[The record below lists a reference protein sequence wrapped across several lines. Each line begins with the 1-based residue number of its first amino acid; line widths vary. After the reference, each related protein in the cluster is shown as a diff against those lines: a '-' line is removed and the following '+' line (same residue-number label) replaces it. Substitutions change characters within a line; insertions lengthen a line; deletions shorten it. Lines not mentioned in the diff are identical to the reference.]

1 MLLLVPADPLRPA
14 RPDEHFAAEA
24 RAARDAGVVVAVVDH
39 DVLARGGDVDRAV
52 AKVPV
57 DDDAVYRGWMLRS
70 EHYAGLVEALAR
82 RGVAVRTDAERYRR
96 AHELPGWYE
105 ALAGVTP
112 ESVWTVGAERAEF
125 DAARSALGAGA
136 AVLRDYTKSMKHHWH
151 EAALLPDL
159 ADAEASWAVA
169 SRFLELRDDEFTG
182 GFVLRR
188 FERFTSA
195 EVRTW
200 WVDGRCVLVGPH
212 PDTPHDVVGDP
223 DLTAVAPLVAGLG
236 LPFVTVDLVERSD
249 GVWRVVELGD
259 GQVSDLPRTT
269 APAKLVEAL
278 LGQGVQC
285 GSRPV

>member
-14 RPDEHFAAEA
+14 RPDEHFAGEA
-24 RAARDAGVVVAVVDH
+24 RAARDAGVAVAVVDH

-52 AKVPV
+52 AKVPA

-70 EHYAGLVEALAR
+70 EHYAGFAEALAR

-112 ESVWTVGAERAEF
+112 ESVWTVGAERTEF
-125 DAARSALGAGA
+125 DTARLALGAGA

-151 EAALLPDL
+151 EAALVPDL
-159 ADAEASWAVA
+159 ADAEAAWAVA
-169 SRFLELRDDEFTG
+169 SRFLELRDDEFAG
-182 GFVLRR
+182 GFMLRR

-200 WVDGRCVLVGPH
+200 WVDGRCELVGPH

-223 DLTAVAPLVAGLG
+223 DLSAVAPLVAGLG

-269 APAKLVEAL
+269 APVRLVEAL
-278 LGQGVQC
+278 LGHGVQC